1 MTQEVLKL
9 ALEALELEE
18 AQTHY
23 PSQSTLKAIT
33 AIKEALAQ
41 EQEQERMTVVA
52 IKLEREAC
60 ALICDAVIQDISL
73 GPLEKYRAS
82 WIANSIRARGAEHE

>member
-1 MTQEVLKL
+1 MTQEVLRL

-33 AIKEALAQ
+33 AIKEAL
-41 EQEQERMTVVA
+41 THG
-52 IKLEREAC
+52 
-60 ALICDAVIQDISL
+60 SL
-73 GPLEKYRAS
+73 DCCLDTNTFTQNGKS
-82 WIANSIRARGAEHE
+82 KND